1 MLDRI
6 DRILV
11 AVRDRAAAADTFSAV
26 LGAEKVGDDSAALY
40 AASRTT
46 MRAGDSEFDL
56 LEPTGDG
63 PVAELLESRGE
74 GIFGGGFSTPNL
86 DDLARSLEDNS
97 VTFAREG
104 GSLYIEPDQTHGMRT
119 AIRQSETREPAGLI
133 SYVYEVTNVVDDHK
147 AAADFYTRAFGLDK
161 SRFSPIDSDM
171 WGYVGTLTMFNPPER
186 LDRIEI
192 TQTTDSTRSMGR
204 FYERRGQSIYMC
216 FVETPNAAAIK
227 ERLDSRDGRYQQLA
241 NDPAAGLYIHPSAL
255 HGILMGVSGTNV
267 AWRWSGHPEL
277 APKSAAGSS

>member
-6 DRILV
+6 DRMLV

-26 LGAEKVGDDSAALY
+26 LGAEKVGEDSVALY
-40 AASRTT
+40 AASRTI

-56 LEPTGDG
+56 LEPTGNG

-74 GIFGGGFSTPNL
+74 GIFGGGFSTPDL
-86 DDLARSLEDNS
+86 DDLARSLENNG
-97 VTFAREG
+97 VRFGREG
-104 GSLYIEPDQTHGMRT
+104 DSLYIEPDQTHGMRT
-119 AIRQSETREPAGLI
+119 AIRQSEPRDPAGLI
-133 SYVYEVTNVVDDHK
+133 SFVYEVTNVVDDHK
-147 AAADFYTRAFGLDK
+147 AAADFYTRAFGLDQ

-171 WGYVGTLTMFNPPER
+171 WGYVGTLTLFNPPER

-204 FYERRGQSIYMC
+204 FYERRGQSVYMC
-216 FVETPNAAAIK
+216 FVETPNAGAIK
-227 ERLDSRDGRYQQLA
+227 ERLDASDSRYQLLA

-277 APKSAAGSS
+277 APTSADGSS

>member
-1 MLDRI
+1 M
-6 DRILV
+6 LV
-11 AVRDRAAAADTFSAV
+11 AVRDRAAAADTFNAV
-26 LGAEKVGDDSAALY
+26 LGAEKVGEDSVALY
-40 AASRTT
+40 AATRTT

-56 LEPTGDG
+56 LEPSGDG
-63 PVAELLESRGE
+63 LVAELLESRGE
-74 GIFGGGFSTPNL
+74 GIFGGGFSTP
-86 DDLARSLEDNS
+86 DLGDLTRSLEENG

-104 GSLYIEPDQTHGMRT
+104 DSLYIEPDQTHGMRT
-119 AIRQSETREPAGLI
+119 AISQSAPREPAGLI
-133 SYVYEVTNVVDDHK
+133 SFVYEVTNVVDDHK
-147 AAADFYTRAFGLDK
+147 ATADFYTRIFGLDQ

-171 WGYVGTLTMFNPPER
+171 WGYVGTLTLFNPPER

-216 FVETPNAAAIK
+216 FVETPDAAAIK
-227 ERLDSRDGRYQQLA
+227 DRLDARDGRYQLLA
-241 NDPAAGLYIHPSAL
+241 ADPAAGLYIHPTAL
-255 HGILMGVSGTNV
+255 HGILMGVSATNV

>member
-1 MLDRI
+1 MLDRL
-6 DRILV
+6 DRMLV

-26 LGAEKVGDDSAALY
+26 LGAEKVGDDSIALY

-56 LEPTGDG
+56 LEPSGDG

-86 DDLARSLEDNS
+86 DELTSNLEDS
-97 VTFAREG
+97 GVAFAREG
-104 GSLYIEPDQTHGMRT
+104 NSLYIEPDQTHGMRV
-119 AIRQSETREPAGLI
+119 AIRQSAPREPAGLI
-133 SYVYEVTNVVDDHK
+133 SFVYEVTNVVDDHK
-147 AAADFYTRAFGLDK
+147 AATDFYTRAFGLDQ

-171 WGYVGTLTMFNPPER
+171 WGYVGTLTLFNPPER

-216 FVETPNAAAIK
+216 FVETPNAGAIK
-227 ERLDSRDGRYQQLA
+227 ERLHARGGRHQQLA

>member
-1 MLDRI
+1 MLI
-6 DRILV
+6 

-26 LGAEKVGDDSAALY
+26 LGAEKVGDDSIALY

-74 GIFGGGFSTPNL
+74 GIFAGGFSTPNL
-86 DDLARSLEDNS
+86 DDLTRNLDDNKIA
-97 VTFAREG
+97 FAGEG
-104 GSLYIEPDQTHGMRT
+104 DSLYIEPDQTFGMRT

-133 SYVYEVTNVVDDHK
+133 SFVYEVTNVVDDHE
-147 AAADFYTRAFGLDK
+147 AAADFYTRAFGLDQ

-171 WGYVGTLTMFNPPER
+171 WGYVGTLTLFNPPER

-204 FYERRGQSIYMC
+204 FYERRGQSVYMC
-216 FVETPNAAAIK
+216 FVETANAGAIK
-227 ERLDSRDGRYQQLA
+227 ERLDARDNRYQMLA
-241 NDPAAGLYIHPSAL
+241 NDPAAGLYIHPSSL

>member
-1 MLDRI
+1 MFDRI

-86 DDLARSLEDNS
+86 DDLARSLENNS
-97 VTFAREG
+97 VAFAREG
-104 GSLYIEPDQTHGMRT
+104 DSLYIEPDQTHGMRT

-133 SYVYEVTNVVDDHK
+133 SFVYEVTNVVDDHK
-147 AAADFYTRAFGLDK
+147 AAADFYSRAFGLDQ

-171 WGYVGTLTMFNPPER
+171 WGYIGTLTMFNPPER

-216 FVETPNAAAIK
+216 FVETPNTAAIK
-227 ERLDSRDGRYQQLA
+227 ERLDARDSRYQLLA

>member
-1 MLDRI
+1 MLDRV
-6 DRILV
+6 DRMLV
-11 AVRDRAAAADTFSAV
+11 AVRDRAAAADTFNAV
-26 LGAEKVGDDSAALY
+26 LGAEKVGDDSIALY

-56 LEPTGDG
+56 LEPSGDG

-74 GIFGGGFSTPNL
+74 GIFGAGFSTPNL
-86 DDLARSLEDNS
+86 DGLTRSLEDNG
-97 VTFAREG
+97 VRFGRESA
-104 GSLYIEPDQTHGMRT
+104 SLYIEPDQTHGMRT
-119 AIRQSETREPAGLI
+119 AIRQSEPRDPAGLI

-147 AAADFYTRAFGLDK
+147 ATADFYTRIFGLDQ

-171 WGYVGTLTMFNPPER
+171 WGYVGALTLFNPPER

-204 FYERRGQSIYMC
+204 FYERRGQSVYMC
-216 FVETPNAAAIK
+216 FVETPDAGAIK
-227 ERLDSRDGRYQQLA
+227 DRLDARDGRYQQLA

-277 APKSAAGSS
+277 APASASGSS